1 MASAAAVSSAPS
13 AMILIREPKLAARV
27 MMPMIDLALILLP
40 AFSRK
45 ILLAARP
52 RPSGRIVDSP
62 GQRGREM
69 SLVGKWRI
77 TQMDVWSQDEFD
89 LVGPGFPRKRG
100 RG

>member
-1 MASAAAVSSAPS
+1 MLVPAAKAPALSRSTVGAS
-13 AMILIREPKLAARV
+13 RT
-27 MMPMIDLALILLP
+27 

>member
-1 MASAAAVSSAPS
+1 
-13 AMILIREPKLAARV
+13 
-27 MMPMIDLALILLP
+27 
-40 AFSRK
+40 
-45 ILLAARP
+45 
-52 RPSGRIVDSP
+52 
-62 GQRGREM
+62 M